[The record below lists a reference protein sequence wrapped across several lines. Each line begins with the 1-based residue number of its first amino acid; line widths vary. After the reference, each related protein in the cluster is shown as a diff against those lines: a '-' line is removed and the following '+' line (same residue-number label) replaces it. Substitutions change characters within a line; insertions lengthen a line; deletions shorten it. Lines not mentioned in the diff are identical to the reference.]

1 MPMKTTPKSPPRPS
15 LLERAIASLA
25 PSWALQR
32 HQARNIIALSG
43 GYAGAGYSDRLAAWT
58 PGVRDAD
65 GDTVRDL
72 RELRARSRDLVR
84 NSPIAGGAIETQVSH
99 VVGSGLTLQARIDAS
114 FLGLD
119 DDQASAWQADT
130 ERRFRLWA
138 SSSLCDASDEL
149 DFFEIQALALRTQL
163 ESGDAFV
170 VLSSLNRPNWPYTL
184 ALQIVEADRVC
195 NPQFGA
201 DTTTLTAGIER
212 NEAGAPVAA
221 HICSHHPGRYLD
233 TRAATWSRV
242 TFRGEQSGR
251 RNLLHLKRKLR
262 PGQSRGLPELA
273 PIIGTLKQMER
284 YATAEIDAAV
294 NAAAQAVFVKMD
306 PDSFAD
312 LFDPDAQQA
321 IVNQASGWD
330 GNLSSGRVVNLL
342 PGEDITSPDLGRPNP
357 NFDPFMSAFMR
368 FVGMGLNIPVEVLS
382 KHFQSSYSAAR
393 AALLDAWRTFSI
405 RRSWLASKLC
415 QPAYEEWLAD
425 EVAAGRISAPGFF
438 ADPIVRAAWCATT
451 WSGDGP
457 GAIDPLKEANAAGK
471 RMELG
476 LTTLADE
483 TMAYNGGDWQQN
495 HRQRALEV
503 RERLEAGLEAPI
515 APAVSPGRGIAPGVV
530 TDPSADPEAD
540 PEVPTPGSPLDPNDD

>member
-1 MPMKTTPKSPPRPS
+1 M
-15 LLERAIASLA
+15 LERAIATFA
-25 PSWALQR
+25 PGWALQR
-32 HQARNIIALSG
+32 HQARNMIALSG
-43 GYAGAGYSDRLAAWT
+43 GYAGAGYSERMAAWQ

-65 GDTVRDL
+65 GDTARDL
-72 RELRARSRDLVR
+72 KTLRARSRDLVR
-84 NSPIAGGAIETQVSH
+84 NSPIAGGAIETQVCH
-99 VVGSGLTLQARIDAS
+99 VVGSGLSLQSRIDAT
-114 FLGLD
+114 FLRLS
-119 DDQASAWQADT
+119 DDQADEWQTNT

-138 SSSLCDASDEL
+138 ASTYSDAADEL
-149 DFFEIQALALRTQL
+149 DFFEQQALALRTQL

-170 VLSSLNRPNWPYTL
+170 VLARAQRADWPFTL
-184 ALQIVEADRVC
+184 ALQILEADRAC
-195 NPQFGA
+195 NPGFGQ
-201 DTTTLTAGIER
+201 DRPDLTAGIER
-212 NEAGAPVAA
+212 DAAGAPVAA
-221 HICSHHPGRYLD
+221 HLCSHHPGSVVDVRSV
-233 TRAATWSRV
+233 TWSRV
-242 TFRGEQSGR
+242 PFRGAQSGR

-306 PDSFAD
+306 ADSFAD
-312 LFDPDAQQA
+312 LFDSDAQQA

-330 GNLSSGRVVNLL
+330 GNLQSGRVVNLL
-342 PGEDITSPDLGRPNP
+342 PGEDITAPELGRPNP

-368 FVGMGLNIPVEVLS
+368 FVGMGLNIPVEVLT

-393 AALLDAWRTFSI
+393 AALLDAWRAFSI
-405 RRSWLASKLC
+405 RRAWLAAKLC
-415 QPAYEEWLAD
+415 QPVYEEWLAD
-425 EVAAGRISAPGFF
+425 EVAAGRIAAPGFF
-438 ADPIVRAAWCATT
+438 ADPVVRAAWCAAV

-483 TMAYNGGDWQQN
+483 TMALTGGDWQQN

-503 RERLEAGLEAPI
+503 RERVAEGLEAPVVTPA
-515 APAVSPGRGIAPGVV
+515 APARPAAI
-530 TDPSADPEAD
+530 DPAAD
-540 PEVPTPGSPLDPNDD
+540 PLDPNTD